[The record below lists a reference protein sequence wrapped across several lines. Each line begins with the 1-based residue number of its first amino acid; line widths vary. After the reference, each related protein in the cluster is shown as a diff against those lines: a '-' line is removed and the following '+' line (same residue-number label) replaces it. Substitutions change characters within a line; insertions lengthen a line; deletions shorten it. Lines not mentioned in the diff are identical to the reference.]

1 MSKSEE
7 KAKEYAELR
16 YCQHCRLK
24 DNCNYKKSCNDYN
37 DSIKIF
43 ELGYMQ
49 AKTDLSTEN
58 AQLKEALRETV
69 TELEK
74 VFTDW
79 YPYDDEVEIHKI
91 GSIVEKAKQILNK
104 E

>member
-1 MSKSEE
+1 MSKEEE

-16 YCQHCRLK
+16 YCQHCRWK

-43 ELGYMQ
+43 ELGYTQ
-49 AKTDLSTEN
+49 AVTDISTDN
-58 AQLKEALRETV
+58 TQLKEKLRESLV
-69 TELEK
+69 YIEGYASFIYNSPFGNVGGIENSIK
-74 VFTDW
+74 
-79 YPYDDEVEIHKI
+79 EI
-91 GSIVEKAKQILNK
+91 KQLLNK